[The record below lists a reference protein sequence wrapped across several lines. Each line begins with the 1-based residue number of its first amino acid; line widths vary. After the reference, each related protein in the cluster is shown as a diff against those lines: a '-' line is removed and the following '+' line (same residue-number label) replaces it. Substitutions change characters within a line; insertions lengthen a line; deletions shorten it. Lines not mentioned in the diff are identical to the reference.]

1 MLEIKNIN
9 ISFQRNIFNNAKIQ
23 FYDSHIHA
31 IIGKSGSGKTTF
43 LRSMIQDFPQL
54 QMEMIYNNQIIDQ
67 KDDFVKE
74 HIAYVDQLGSYF
86 PNMSIKQH
94 FSFYAQMKDE
104 KIEESEIERFL
115 NQVNLHHINI
125 KKSPSVLSIGERKR
139 FLIALALYC
148 DKDIIILDE
157 PTASFFY
164 TQLCA

>member
-9 ISFQRNIFNNAKIQ
+9 ISFQRNIFNDAKIQ

-54 QMEMIYNNQIIDQ
+54 QMEMVYNNQIINQ

-94 FSFYAQMKDE
+94 FFLCTDE
-104 KIEESEIERFL
+104 R
-115 NQVNLHHINI
+115 
-125 KKSPSVLSIGERKR
+125 
-139 FLIALALYC
+139 
-148 DKDIIILDE
+148 
-157 PTASFFY
+157 
-164 TQLCA
+164 